1 MEIFLQELELESEPK
16 FWIKGEPE
24 PKINIFGSAT
34 LNYTV
39 LHAVGALCVQ
49 NAIFFLSFLL

>member
-1 MEIFLQELELESEPK
+1 MVEVLNQNSTK
-16 FWIKGEPE
+16 MEPE